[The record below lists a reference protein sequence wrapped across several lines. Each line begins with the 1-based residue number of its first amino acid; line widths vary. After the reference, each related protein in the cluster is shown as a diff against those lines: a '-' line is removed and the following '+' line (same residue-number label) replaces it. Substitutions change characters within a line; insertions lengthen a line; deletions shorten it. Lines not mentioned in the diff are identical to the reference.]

1 MNVMLKSLA
10 ALMLLGACGAVGAT
24 DQAAGHGNQA
34 SEATVAAV
42 RDVAT
47 GQATGKRKHQHQQ
60 ITVRVGKIEDI
71 DGDGV
76 AAARAVSARGVA
88 TGKVSTTRPG
98 TTSTAKNDPL
108 YDGGGNKGDNTL
120 HQPKDK

>member
-10 ALMLLGACGAVGAT
+10 ALMLLGACGAVDAT
-24 DQAAGHGNQA
+24 DQAAAHGNQA

-47 GQATGKRKHQHQQ
+47 GRATGKRQHQQ

-88 TGKVSTTRPG
+88 TGKVSATRPG
-98 TTSTAKNDPL
+98 ATSAAKNNPP
-108 YDGGGNKGDNTL
+108 YDGGGNKGDNPL